1 MCDNGGNTKEG
12 EKVEKD
18 EKYLKIQI
26 IPVTLSSVSEHHYPL
41 VTTLIAKC
49 LLHTSSAS
57 LHPSRVSITS
67 QSMLCGT

>member
-1 MCDNGGNTKEG
+1 MCDDGGSTKGE
-12 EKVEKD
+12 EKVEK
-18 EKYLKIQI
+18 EKYLKSQI

-41 VTTLIAKC
+41 VTTLLAKC